1 MWTEDINN
9 NKRNIFFR
17 SNVTRK
23 NRFIRRFMYTFI
35 EMSSTAMK
43 TKFFFLISFAMKAI
57 KILDREGK
65 NFAHNWVQLL
75 HVGVFPQH

>member
-1 MWTEDINN
+1 
-9 NKRNIFFR
+9 
-17 SNVTRK
+17 
-23 NRFIRRFMYTFI
+23 MYTFI

-65 NFAHNWVQLL
+65 NFAHNWVHLL

>member
-1 MWTEDINN
+1 
-9 NKRNIFFR
+9 
-17 SNVTRK
+17 
-23 NRFIRRFMYTFI
+23 MYTFI

-43 TKFFFLISFAMKAI
+43 TKFFLISFAMKAI

-75 HVGVFPQH
+75 RVGVFPQH